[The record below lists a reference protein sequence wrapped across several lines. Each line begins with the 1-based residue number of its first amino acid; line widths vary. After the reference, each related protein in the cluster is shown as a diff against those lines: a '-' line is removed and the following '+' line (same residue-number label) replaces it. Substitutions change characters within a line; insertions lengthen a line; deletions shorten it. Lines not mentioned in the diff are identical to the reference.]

1 MYYKIKSEKE
11 KLVMKKIIN
20 GRLYDTD
27 TAKAIGSYS
36 NGYGA
41 GDLYYL
47 NETLYRKK
55 TGEFFLFGD
64 GGAKTK
70 YGVECGNRCWTS
82 STGINPLMEEEAKEC
97 VEEHLDADIY
107 IDVFGTVEE

>member
-1 MYYKIKSEKE
+1 
-11 KLVMKKIIN
+11 MKKIIN

-47 NETLYRKK
+47 DETLYRKK

-64 GGAKTK
+64 GGAWTI
-70 YGVECGNRCWTS
+70 YGVECGNRCWS
-82 STGINPLMEEEAKEC
+82 GGTGIYPISEKDAQEW
-97 VEEHLDADIY
+97 VEEHLDADTY
-107 IDVFGTVEE
+107 MELFGAVEE